1 MKPILLPPLD
11 DNGNLLFDD
20 WTEPIVVESN
30 EATVQDYEQ
39 ALSDLGVSV

>member
-1 MKPILLPPLD
+1 MERILFPPLD
-11 DNGNLLFDD
+11 SDGNPLFDN